1 MEKFIYYG
9 EIFNIYKELLPKN
22 IQEIF
27 SSYFE
32 DNLTLQE
39 IAENLDVSK
48 SYVGNVIKNAENKL
62 DNLEGTLHIYEN
74 RVKLTNALEKND
86 LQEIKNIIKSIIE
99 K

>member
-86 LQEIKNIIKSIIE
+86 LLEIKNIIKSIIE

>member
-74 RVKLTNALEKND
+74 RV
-86 LQEIKNIIKSIIE
+86 
-99 K
+99 